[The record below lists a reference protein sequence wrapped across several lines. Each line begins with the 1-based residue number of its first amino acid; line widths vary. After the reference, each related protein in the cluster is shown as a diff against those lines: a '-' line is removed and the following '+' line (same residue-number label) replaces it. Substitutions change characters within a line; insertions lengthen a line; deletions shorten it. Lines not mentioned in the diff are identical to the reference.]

1 MKKVNKIIGIICLVL
16 LLASITLYFVTGA
29 KWTEITMLIALGLA
43 GVFNLFV
50 LLDFSKLTKR
60 QALQL
65 AIIALCLTLMIS
77 EVKMGHAGGLITGC
91 LIVTGQV
98 ICLISEKRENDKKK
112 KQKTTKTLPTTTIR
126 KIVLVCQMG

>member
-16 LLASITLYFVTGA
+16 LLASVTLYFVTGA

-65 AIIALCLTLMIS
+65 VIIALCLALMIS
-77 EVKMGHAGGLITGC
+77 EVKMGYAGGLITGC

-112 KQKTTKTLPTTTIR
+112 KQEDDKNASDNDREK
-126 KIVLVCQMG
+126 